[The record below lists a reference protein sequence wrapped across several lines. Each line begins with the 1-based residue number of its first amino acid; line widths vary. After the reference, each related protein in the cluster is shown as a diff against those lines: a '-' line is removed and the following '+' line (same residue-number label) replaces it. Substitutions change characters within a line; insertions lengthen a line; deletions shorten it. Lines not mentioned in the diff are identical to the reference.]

1 MKVKRYLNVRGA
13 LLVAL
18 VIAVVG
24 TILENVSSP
33 GATQPTPTA
42 IRSMPG
48 EIVLLLK
55 QPADT
60 NALNRLLAER
70 GARIVSSKAVN
81 RDELFLV
88 IFVSGASE
96 TDLNQLGRDIADRI
110 PGVLSVGLNRA
121 PATIH

>member
-1 MKVKRYLNVRGA
+1 MRGA